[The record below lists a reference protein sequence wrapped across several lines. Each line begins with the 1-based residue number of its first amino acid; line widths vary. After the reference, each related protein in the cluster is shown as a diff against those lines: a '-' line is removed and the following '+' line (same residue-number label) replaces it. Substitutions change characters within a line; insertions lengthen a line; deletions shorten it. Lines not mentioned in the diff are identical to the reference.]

1 MGGSAESEF
10 PLLTALGLYAADIRG
25 DGMFI
30 INRDLNGL
38 SSHRDISDSNPPPP
52 GNCLFNALS
61 DQLYGHQNEHANI
74 RMRVISYMREHAEYY
89 KQFIDVNPGGG
100 IRRNPKRKNVHTS
113 SSSNFAPPSRSDIDR
128 VFDSHLQIM
137 AKGGTYGDNMEITAF
152 ASAFDC
158 DVKIYQRD
166 FAYVVSSGED
176 GHRPV
181 AHIAYHIWEHYSSI
195 RNLDGPHS
203 GMPEVAPKLLSPQEE
218 QIQKDKL
225 AQAPHVLPWQIDVV
239 SKSLPFLADKPTI
252 KRALELAKGDVNA
265 AVSSLLDAEENGS
278 NSSYQESSSVERDH
292 ESDDDMNDGP
302 NKKQDRRMSRASR
315 APKQRSAET
324 SHALSRLAAHD
335 GSQETFSSWESE
347 SSLSSAAE
355 SSQNDTTP
363 HSTQTSFDDSN
374 IVVKQ
379 EAAKTAASS
388 DAPARPAVR
397 LKLLPPRPPDAS
409 QQRNSK
415 TQQRQTGPRVT
426 ARDRK
431 DMKKQAQK
439 AARKERQQAAS
450 QGDAEAQSPSQVKLS
465 LRAKGVTEKPP
476 VDTLRTLYI

>member
-1 MGGSAESEF
+1 
-10 PLLTALGLYAADIRG
+10 
-25 DGMFI
+25 
-30 INRDLNGL
+30 
-38 SSHRDISDSNPPPP
+38 
-52 GNCLFNALS
+52 
-61 DQLYGHQNEHANI
+61 
-74 RMRVISYMREHAEYY
+74 MRVISYMREHADYY

-100 IRRNPKRKNVHTS
+100 IRRNPKRKNVNVAS
-113 SSSNFAPPSRSDIDR
+113 SANFVPPSQSDIDR
-128 VFDSHLQIM
+128 VFDSHLQSM
-137 AKGGTYGDNMEITAF
+137 ARGGTYGDNMEITAF

-181 AHIAYHIWEHYSSI
+181 AHIAYHNWEHYSSI

-203 GMPEVAPKLLSPQEE
+203 GLPEVSPKLLSPQEE
-218 QIQKDKL
+218 QIQQDKL

-239 SKSLPFLADKPTI
+239 SKSLPYLADKPTI
-252 KRALELAKGDVNA
+252 KRALEAAKGNINA
-265 AVSSLLDAEENGS
+265 AVDKLLEAEENGS
-278 NSSYQESSSVERDH
+278 NSSLQESSSVERDH
-292 ESDDDMNDGP
+292 ESDDDMHDGP
-302 NKKQDRRMSRASR
+302 NKKQDRRLSRASR
-315 APKQRSAET
+315 AQKPRSAET
-324 SHALSRLAAHD
+324 SHALSKLATHD

-355 SSQNDTTP
+355 SSQNGSTT
-363 HSTQTSFDDSN
+363 HSTHTSFDESN

-379 EAAKTAASS
+379 EATKSAAPS
-388 DAPARPAVR
+388 DAPARPPIR
-397 LKLLPPRPPDAS
+397 LKLLPPRPPDGS
-409 QQRNSK
+409 QQRSSK

-431 DMKKQAQK
+431 DIKKQAQK
-439 AARKERQQAAS
+439 AARKERQQAAT
-450 QGDAEAQSPSQVKLS
+450 QGGAGAESPSQVKLS